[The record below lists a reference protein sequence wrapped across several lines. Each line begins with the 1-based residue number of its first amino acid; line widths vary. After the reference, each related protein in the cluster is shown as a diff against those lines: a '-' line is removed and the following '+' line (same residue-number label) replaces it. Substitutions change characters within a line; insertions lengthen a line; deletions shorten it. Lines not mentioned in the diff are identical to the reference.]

1 MSTRRTT
8 LFSGVLIAAASMVI
22 GMVLASRFEL
32 TPASSAQAVQI
43 PPANSAPI
51 TGDIGATTFRDIAA
65 AQTAMVVNIRTES
78 RRRNTDLND
87 LFGGDLFD
95 RFFGQPRRPPEQR
108 EQPVPSAGTG
118 FIIDPSG
125 LILTNNHV
133 VENATAIQIHFFG
146 DDEDERYEARILGRD
161 ALTDSA
167 LLELVERPDRELPVA
182 SFGDSSQM
190 APGDWV
196 MAIGNPF
203 GLGHTVTVGVISA
216 IGRPFRPVRGR
227 DLDMLQTDAAINP
240 GNSGGPLL
248 NIRGE
253 VVGINTAIIS
263 DRMANAGVGFAVP
276 INTVRELLDELR
288 GGRVTRGVIGVNI
301 APVQPDDYAVLGLG
315 ETGGVA
321 VNAVSAD
328 GPADQADMRPADIIV
343 AFDGEPVSTTEDL
356 QSRVVATRPGTTV
369 PIDVVRDGE
378 RITLQVTVGALDED
392 AEIAGVAGRAEQE
405 TSEGFGIS
413 LQDLTPQLAR
423 RLGVPPDTAG
433 AVVTDVGRGS
443 PAAGGGLQPGDVLL
457 SVNRVEVRS
466 AREATEQL
474 RAIESGRRAF
484 LLVQRRDTRVF
495 LQVEKN

>member
-8 LFSGVLIAAASMVI
+8 LFSGVLIAVASMVI

-65 AQTAMVVNIRTES
+65 AQTGMVVNIRIQS
-78 RRRNTDLND
+78 RRQTTDLND
-87 LFGGDLFD
+87 FFGGDLFD
-95 RFFGQPRRPPEQR
+95 RFFGQPRRQPRQR
-108 EQPVPSAGTG
+108 EEPVSSAGTG
-118 FIIDPSG
+118 FVIDPSG

-133 VENATAIQIHFFG
+133 VENATSIQIHFFG
-146 DDEDERYEARILGRD
+146 GDEDDLYDARVLGRD
-161 ALTDSA
+161 AMTDSA
-167 LLELVERPDRELPVA
+167 LLELVDRPDWELPVA

-190 APGDWV
+190 AAGDWV

-227 DLDMLQTDAAINP
+227 NLDMLQTDAAINP

-288 GGRVTRGVIGVNI
+288 GGRVTRGVIGIGI
-301 APVQPDDYAVLGLG
+301 ADVPPDEYAVLGLG

-321 VNAVSAD
+321 VNTVTAD
-328 GPADQADMRPADIIV
+328 GPADQADMRPGDIVV
-343 AFDGEPVSTTEDL
+343 AFDGEPVSRTEEL
-356 QSRVVATRPGTTV
+356 QSRVVATRPGTPV
-369 PIDVVRDGE
+369 PIDIIRNGE
-378 RITLQVTVGALDED
+378 PLTLDVTIGELDED
-392 AEIAGVAGRAEQE
+392 AEIAGVAEAEE

-423 RLGVPPDTAG
+423 RLQVPADTAG
-433 AVVTDVGRGS
+433 AVVTDVERGGN
-443 PAAGGGLQPGDVLL
+443 AAAGGLQPGDVIL
-457 SVNRVEVRS
+457 SVNRVEVGS
-466 AREATEQL
+466 AREATDQL
-474 RAIESGRRAF
+474 AAIESGRRAF

-495 LQVEKN
+495 LQVEKD

>member
-8 LFSGVLIAAASMVI
+8 LFSGVLIAVASMVI

-65 AQTAMVVNIRTES
+65 AQTGMVVNIRTES
-78 RRRNTDLND
+78 RRQNTELND

-95 RFFGQPRRPPEQR
+95 RFFGQPRRQPPQR
-108 EQPVPSAGTG
+108 ETPVPSAGTG
-118 FIIDPSG
+118 FVIDTSG

-133 VENATAIQIHFFG
+133 VENATSIQIDFFG
-146 DDEDERYEARILGRD
+146 DDEGDLYEARILGRD
-161 ALTDSA
+161 AMTDSA
-167 LLELVERPDRELPVA
+167 LLELVDRPEWELPVA

-190 APGDWV
+190 AAGDWV

-216 IGRPFRPVRGR
+216 IGRPFMPVRGR
-227 DLDMLQTDAAINP
+227 NLDMLQTDAAINP

-288 GGRVTRGVIGVNI
+288 GGRVTRGVIGIQI
-301 APVQPDDYAVLGLG
+301 ANVEPDDYGVLGLS

-321 VNAVSAD
+321 VNSVTAE
-328 GPADQADMRPADIIV
+328 GPADQADMRPGDVVV
-343 AFDGEPVSTTEDL
+343 AYDGDPVSSTEEL

-369 PIDVVRDGE
+369 PIDVVRNGE
-378 RITLQVTVGALDED
+378 LLTLQVTIGQLDED
-392 AEIAGVAGRAEQE
+392 AEIAGIVEPEE
-405 TSEGFGIS
+405 TSEDFGIS
-413 LQDLTPQLAR
+413 LQDLTSQLAR
-423 RLGVPPDTAG
+423 RLQVPADTAG
-433 AVVTDVGRGS
+433 AVVTDVVRGS
-443 PAAGGGLQPGDVLL
+443 NAAAGGLQPGDVIL
-457 SVNRVEVRS
+457 SVNRVEVGS
-466 AREATEQL
+466 AREVTDQL
-474 RAIESGRRAF
+474 AAIESGRRAF

-495 LQVEKN
+495 LQVEKD

>member
-8 LFSGVLIAAASMVI
+8 LFSGVLIAVASMVI

-65 AQTAMVVNIRTES
+65 AQTGMVVNIRTES
-78 RRRNTDLND
+78 RRQNTELND

-95 RFFGQPRRPPEQR
+95 RFFGQPRRQPRQPEA
-108 EQPVPSAGTG
+108 PVPSAGTG
-118 FIIDPSG
+118 FVIDSSG

-133 VENATAIQIHFFG
+133 VENATSIQIDFFG
-146 DDEDERYEARILGRD
+146 DDEGDLYEARILGRD
-161 ALTDSA
+161 AMTDSA
-167 LLELVERPDRELPVA
+167 LLELVDRPEWELPVA

-190 APGDWV
+190 AAGDWV

-216 IGRPFRPVRGR
+216 IGRPFMPVRGR
-227 DLDMLQTDAAINP
+227 NLDMLQTDAAINP

-288 GGRVTRGVIGVNI
+288 GGRVTRGVIGIQI
-301 APVQPDDYAVLGLG
+301 ANVEPDDYGVLGLS

-321 VNAVSAD
+321 VNSVTAE
-328 GPADQADMRPADIIV
+328 GPADQADMRPGDVVV
-343 AFDGEPVSTTEDL
+343 AYDGDPVSSTEEL

-369 PIDVVRDGE
+369 PIDVVRNGE
-378 RITLQVTVGALDED
+378 LLTLQVTIGQLDED
-392 AEIAGVAGRAEQE
+392 AEIAGIVEPEE
-405 TSEGFGIS
+405 TSEDFGIS

-423 RLGVPPDTAG
+423 RLQVPADTAG
-433 AVVTDVGRGS
+433 AVVTDVVRGS
-443 PAAGGGLQPGDVLL
+443 NAAAGGLQPGDVIL
-457 SVNRVEVRS
+457 SVNRVEVGS
-466 AREATEQL
+466 AREVSDQL
-474 RAIESGRRAF
+474 AAIESGRRAF